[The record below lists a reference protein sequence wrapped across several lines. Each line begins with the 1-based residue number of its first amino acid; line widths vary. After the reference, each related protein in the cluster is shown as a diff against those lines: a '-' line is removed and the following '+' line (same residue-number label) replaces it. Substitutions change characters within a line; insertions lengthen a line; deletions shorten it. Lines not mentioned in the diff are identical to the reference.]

1 MSKTLTLQEVRE
13 FVKKELVPVNH
24 EVAACADGRTPKEVS
39 KGGIRMFGGDY
50 GMVLAFAA
58 ALRAEGTFLEPD
70 EIVERYYRAVR
81 EVRGENTKLFYHSD
95 EHSHK
100 EGKIGCGHAREASD
114 PRNDG
119 LYGVTSLEAKSLY
132 DSFAAHPHSN
142 ISILE
147 GHHDEKGVLVVEGN
161 GNGLTHSVNS
171 RNKRGDKFY
180 VVEPSRIDAL
190 IDATAP
196 IFSRGLLVSV
206 DPEDVKAKYIMQQ
219 GETSR
224 LLGADKLPTFRVGFK
239 PNGDFMMEQ
248 ISTKRKKLN

>member
-1 MSKTLTLQEVRE
+1 MAKKITKGEVFE

-24 EVAACADGRTPKEVS
+24 ELAACADGRTPKEVS
-39 KGGIRMFGGDY
+39 RGGVRMFGGDY

-58 ALRAEGTFLEPD
+58 ALRSEGTFLEPD

-81 EVRGENTKLFYHSD
+81 EIRGENTKLFYHSD
-95 EHSHK
+95 EHAHK
-100 EGKIGCGHAREASD
+100 EGKLGCGHAREASD
-114 PRNDG
+114 PKNDG
-119 LYGVTSLEAKSLY
+119 LYGVTSIEAKALY
-132 DSFAAHPHSN
+132 DSFASHPHSN

-147 GHHDEKGVLVVEGN
+147 GNHDEKGVLVVEAN
-161 GNGLTHSVNS
+161 GKDQTHSVNS

-180 VVEPSRIDAL
+180 VVEPARIDAL

-196 IFSRGLLVSV
+196 LFSRGLMVAV
-206 DPEDVKAKYIMQQ
+206 DPEDVKAKYKMQQ
-219 GETSR
+219 NATSE

-248 ISTKRKKLN
+248 LPKKKKPN